1 MNFYQDMFNRQA
13 AKSFRAISR
22 ALRANDDFTHQLAKT
37 VRRNGTL
44 TGVMGFAIAIYIMGN
59 ELDKIRLQ
67 NKIRELAERSCQCS
81 MHHEEEK

>member
-37 VRRNGTL
+37 VRRNSTL

-59 ELDKIRLQ
+59 ELDKIQ
-67 NKIRELAERSCQCS
+67 ELAERSCQCS

>member
-22 ALRANDDFTHQLAKT
+22 ALRANDDFTHQLAKA

-44 TGVMGFAIAIYIMGN
+44 TGFMGFAIAV
-59 ELDKIRLQ
+59 
-67 NKIRELAERSCQCS
+67 
-81 MHHEEEK
+81 